1 MIKESVIITPHTD
14 KAYDSVDAFYSE
26 NDYGSY
32 RDHFRTFLADK
43 GVDIDDE
50 AVYMTALV
58 DGDSKIKITVA
69 FADEAQH
76 NECSES
82 EDYFA
87 MLAME
92 HTMPASEDTTTDHLF

>member
-26 NDYGSY
+26 NDYDSY

-43 GVDIDDE
+43 GVDITDE

-58 DGDSKIKITVA
+58 DGDSKVKITIA
-69 FADEAQH
+69 FADETQQT
-76 NECSES
+76 ECNGD
-82 EDYFA
+82 DYQS

-92 HTMPASEDTTTDHLF
+92 HTMPASEDLSSDHLF